1 MGDRP
6 AVTKGM
12 PQLHAGKEQFGG
24 TFLICLQYEEQAQ
37 HSSAAGLVWGT
48 LSSGLQTGNTPS
60 L

>member
-6 AVTKGM
+6 GVTREM
-12 PQLHAGKEQFGG
+12 AQLHVGKEQFGG
-24 TFLICLQYEEQAQ
+24 TFLICLQYEEQAP
-37 HSSAAGLVWGT
+37 HATAAGLVWGT